1 MTAYEYRVVPAPKR
15 GVKERGL
22 KTGEDRYAHALQG
35 AINELGAKGWEYLRA
50 ETLPCEERHGLRGRS
65 IVHHSVLVFRRA
77 TAQAAPA
84 TPVAAEPMAS
94 PQGKQ
99 GLSASR
105 DEMPAASRAVPSARE
120 AQDIP
125 DRPAPQVTAKSG
137 D

>member
-35 AINELGAKGWEYLRA
+35 TINELGAKGWEYLRA
-50 ETLPCEERHGLRGRS
+50 ETLPCEERQGLRGRS
-65 IVHHSVLVFRRA
+65 TVYHSVLVFRRA
-77 TAQAAPA
+77 AAAQPAA
-84 TPVAAEPMAS
+84 TPVAAEPMAA
-94 PQGKQ
+94 QQ

-105 DEMPAASRAVPSARE
+105 AETPAAARPVPGARE
-120 AQDIP
+120 AQEIP
-125 DRPAPQVTAKSG
+125 DRPAPQVTANRG